1 MTDAQQALF
10 VQIHADLPQQGPGD
24 EASTRRALRLV
35 ADRLPA
41 APRVLDLGC
50 GTGRQTLALASQLD
64 GEIVAVDTHRPYLDR
79 LAAQIQ
85 SPPPRADVRP
95 VEADLHDLLDALG
108 PAAKEPFDLIWA
120 EGSLYIL
127 GLKVALSTIH
137 PLLHPEG
144 CLAFTEL
151 TWLTAEPSDEA
162 RAFWAAEYPALQT
175 AAANRT
181 LVRDAGFDII
191 GDFVLP
197 EASWWDG
204 YYRPIEEHLGR
215 LRDEHAD
222 VPELLE
228 VIAATQAEID
238 LYRAHAAEYGYVI
251 YVAQKRPA

>member
-10 VQIHADLPQQGPGD
+10 IEIHAGLPQQGPGD

-50 GTGRQTLALASQLD
+50 GTGRQTLTLASQLN
-64 GEIVAVDTHRPYLDR
+64 GEIVAVDNHRPYLHR
-79 LAAQIQ
+79 LAAQLQ
-85 SPPPRADVRP
+85 SPPPADVRP
-95 VEADLHDLLDALG
+95 VEADLHDLPDALG

-127 GLKVALSTIH
+127 GLEAALSTIH
-137 PLLHPEG
+137 PLLHPAG

-151 TWLTAEPSDEA
+151 TWLTAEPSDTT
-162 RAFWAAEYPALQT
+162 RAFWTAEYPAMQT

-181 LVRDAGFDII
+181 LVRNTGFDPI

-197 EASWWDG
+197 EASWWHG
-204 YYRPIEEHLGR
+204 YYRPIEERLDR

-228 VIAATQAEID
+228 VIEATQAEID
-238 LYRAHAAEYGYVI
+238 LYRAYAAEYGYVFYI
-251 YVAQKRPA
+251 AQKRPA